1 MLVDPLEPAD
11 IAGGLARALD
21 DDALRAA
28 LVAGGREQLGRY
40 TWSAMAAGMA
50 SLYRDALECDRAVIA
65 VIAGG
70 VGAARYL
77 RGLVQAVEPSSVTAI
92 VNTGDDTELHGLTI
106 CPDLD
111 TVTYTLGGAI
121 DPERGWGLSGET
133 WRAMEALDRFVAVR
147 PEGSGAAATWFNLG
161 DADLATHL
169 YRTHRRREG
178 ATLSEVTAEISAAF
192 GVPVRLLPM
201 SDDRVETRVV
211 VEGEGEIGFQEYFVG
226 RHHDVAIT
234 GVRFAGV
241 EESRPAPGVLAALEA
256 ADVVVIAPSNPIVSI
271 GPVVAVPGVRA
282 ALAARRESVVA
293 VSPIVGGAAL
303 KGPADRMLR
312 ELGGEASVAEVARR
326 YRDIAGT
333 LVIDAVDE
341 AYVSS
346 VEAEGLHCLVTST
359 VMSTPEVAARLA
371 TATIAA
377 GSVRS

>member
-1 MLVDPLEPAD
+1 MVD
-11 IAGGLARALD
+11 R
-21 DDALRAA
+21 
-28 LVAGGREQLGRY
+28 
-40 TWSAMAAGMA
+40 
-50 SLYRDALECDRAVIA
+50 VIT
-65 VIAGG
+65 VVAGG

-77 RGLVQAVEPSSVTAI
+77 RGLVQVVEPSSVTVI

-133 WRAMEALDRFVAVR
+133 WRAMEALGRFVAVR

-178 ATLSEVTAEISAAF
+178 ATLSEVTAEISTAF

-234 GVRFAGV
+234 GVRFDGV
-241 EESRPAPGVLAALEA
+241 EQARPAPGVLAALEA

-282 ALAARRESVVA
+282 ALTARRERVVA

-312 ELGGEASVAEVARR
+312 ELGGEASVTEVARR

-341 AYVSS
+341 AHVPS
-346 VEAEGLHCLVTST
+346 VEAEGLQCVVTST

-371 TATIAA
+371 LATIAA

>member
-1 MLVDPLEPAD
+1 
-11 IAGGLARALD
+11 
-21 DDALRAA
+21 
-28 LVAGGREQLGRY
+28 
-40 TWSAMAAGMA
+40 
-50 SLYRDALECDRAVIA
+50 VIA

-77 RGLVQAVEPSSVTAI
+77 GGLVQAVEPSSVTAI

-147 PEGSGAAATWFNLG
+147 PAGSGAAATWFNLG

-201 SDDRVETRVV
+201 SDDSVETRVV

-234 GVRFAGV
+234 GVRFEGV
-241 EESRPAPGVLAALEA
+241 EQARPAPGVLAAVES

-282 ALAARRESVVA
+282 ALAARRDSVVA

-326 YRDIAGT
+326 YHDIAGT

-341 AYVSS
+341 AHVPS

-371 TATIAA
+371 MATIAA
-377 GSVRS
+377 GSVRP